1 MELQTVGARPASP
14 ELKRL
19 VMLEDKIYNL
29 VKKCS
34 TDLPK
39 DVENALVEALAKE
52 DANCPANWA
61 LNGILENVELSRRN
75 ETPLCQDTGTLL
87 FFLDLPDG
95 TAVLSIQEAIKKAV
109 KRATEDGFLRQNTIE
124 SVSGQSIASNV
135 SVGAP
140 YININFSNRQDI
152 SIKLM
157 LKGGGCENVSTQYSL
172 PDSTLGAG
180 RDLEGVRKC
189 ILNAALNAQG
199 MGCSPSIFGVCI
211 GGDRGA
217 GYVCSKKQLLR
228 DVTDVSDNPKLK
240 QLEQETFKEVNKLG
254 IGPMGLSGKTTLLGL
269 KIGESSRLPASY
281 FVTIS
286 MMCWACRRATLIV
299 DNV

>member
-1 MELQTVGARPASP
+1 
-14 ELKRL
+14 
-19 VMLEDKIYNL
+19 MLEDKIYNL
-29 VKKCS
+29 IKKCS
-34 TDLPK
+34 TSLPK
-39 DVENALVEALAKE
+39 DVENALVKALSNE
-52 DANCPANWA
+52 DADSPARWA
-61 LNGILENVELSRRN
+61 LNGIMENVVLSRRN

-95 TAVLSIQEAIKKAV
+95 TAVLPIQEAIKKAV
-109 KRATEDGFLRQNTIE
+109 KRATEHGYLRQNTIE
-124 SVSGQSIASNV
+124 SVSGQSVASNI

-157 LKGGGCENVSTQYSL
+157 MKGGGCENVSTQYSL

-189 ILNAALNAQG
+189 ILDAAFKAQG
-199 MGCSPSIFGVCI
+199 RGCSPSIFGVCI

-217 GYVCSKKQLLR
+217 GYICSKKQILR
-228 DVTDVSDNPKLK
+228 ELDDFSDNSL
-240 QLEQETFKEVNKLG
+240 LEELENKVLEEVNELG

-269 KIGESSRLPASY
+269 KIGETSRLPASY

-286 MMCWACRRATLIV
+286 MMCWACRRASLVV
-299 DNV
+299 DSV

>member
-1 MELQTVGARPASP
+1 
-14 ELKRL
+14 
-19 VMLEDKIYNL
+19 MLEDKIYNL
-29 VKKCS
+29 IKKCS

-39 DVENALVEALAKE
+39 DVENALVEALSNE
-52 DANCPANWA
+52 DADSPASWA
-61 LNGILENVELSRRN
+61 LNGIMENVRLSRKN

-95 TAVLSIQEAIKKAV
+95 TAVLPIKDAIEKAV
-109 KRATEDGFLRQNTIE
+109 NRATKDGYLRQNTIE
-124 SVSGQSIASNV
+124 SVSGQSVASNI
-135 SVGAP
+135 SAGAP
-140 YININFSNRQDI
+140 YINTNFSNRQDI

-189 ILNAALNAQG
+189 ILDAAFKAQG
-199 MGCSPSIFGVCI
+199 RGCSPSIFGVCI

-217 GYVCSKKQLLR
+217 GYICSKKQILR
-228 DVTDVSDNPKLK
+228 ELDDTSDNPL
-240 QLEQETFKEVNKLG
+240 LEELENKVFNEVNELG

-269 KIGESSRLPASY
+269 KIGETSRLPASY

-286 MMCWACRRATLIV
+286 MMCWACRRAELVIKCE
-299 DNV
+299 NS

>member
-1 MELQTVGARPASP
+1 
-14 ELKRL
+14 
-19 VMLEDKIYNL
+19 MLEDKIYNL
-29 VKKCS
+29 IKKCS

-39 DVENALVEALAKE
+39 DVENALIKALSNE
-52 DANCPANWA
+52 DADSPASWA
-61 LNGILENVELSRRN
+61 LNGIMENVELSRRN

-95 TAVLSIQEAIKKAV
+95 TAVLPIQEAIKKAV
-109 KRATEDGFLRQNTIE
+109 KRATENGYLRQNTIE
-124 SVSGQSIASNV
+124 SVSGQSVASNI

-189 ILNAALNAQG
+189 ILDAAFKAQG
-199 MGCSPSIFGVCI
+199 MGCSPSIFGICI

-217 GYVCSKKQLLR
+217 GYICSKKQLLR
-228 DVTDVSDNPKLK
+228 KLTDVSDNTELEE
-240 QLEQETFKEVNKLG
+240 LEQKTFREVNQLG
-254 IGPMGLSGKTTLLGL
+254 IGPMGLSGQTTLLGL

-286 MMCWACRRATLIV
+286 MMCWACRRAEVIV
-299 DNV
+299 NGKL